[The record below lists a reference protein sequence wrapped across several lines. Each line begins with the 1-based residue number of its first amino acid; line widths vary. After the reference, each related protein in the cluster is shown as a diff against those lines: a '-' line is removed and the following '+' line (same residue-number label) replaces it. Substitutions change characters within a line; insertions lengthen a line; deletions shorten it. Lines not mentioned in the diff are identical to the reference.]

1 MPYFYRATLAY
12 KGTRYLGWQI
22 QPTGATVQGTLN
34 RALET
39 IAKSPEVRSIG
50 SGRTDTGVHALGQI
64 VRMEMPFE
72 IDPQGLMRG
81 LNSHL
86 PDDIRVL
93 ECSASHADFHP
104 TFGAESKYYSY
115 FFQLHDD
122 VDPFL
127 HDLVAT
133 YSFPF
138 DEKKAQDACAR
149 FVGTHDF
156 LNFYTEGTEVSS
168 SVRTVFSCELV
179 KHAPG
184 TGPVLS
190 HRSFYE
196 IRVHGN
202 GFLKQMVRLMVG
214 SIWNVARGKIDAGL
228 ISDSLTG
235 EKKPRIAAVAPPE
248 GLYLMRVI
256 YSQN

>member
-1 MPYFYRATLAY
+1 MPFFYRATLAY
-12 KGTRYLGWQI
+12 KGTRYQGWQI
-22 QPTGATVQGTLN
+22 QPTGATVQGALN
-34 RALET
+34 QALET
-39 IAKSPEVRSIG
+39 IAKSVEIRSIG
-50 SGRTDTGVHALGQI
+50 SGRTDAGVHALGQV
-64 VRMEMPFE
+64 VRMEMPFA
-72 IDPQGLMRG
+72 IDPTGLMRG

-86 PDDIRVL
+86 PKDIRVL
-93 ECSASHADFHP
+93 DCCNTNADFHP
-104 TFGAESKYYSY
+104 TYGAESKYYSY
-115 FFQLHDD
+115 FFQLQDED
-122 VDPFL
+122 DPFL

-138 DEKKAQDACAR
+138 SEELARDACSR

-168 SVRTVFSCELV
+168 SVRTVYSCELIR
-179 KHAPG
+179 HEPG

-190 HRSFYE
+190 QNSFYE

-228 ISDSLTG
+228 ISASLID
-235 EKKPRIAAVAPPE
+235 EKKPRLAAVAPPE

>member
-1 MPYFYRATLAY
+1 MHFYRATLAY
-12 KGTRYLGWQI
+12 KGTRYSGWQV
-22 QPTGATVQGTLN
+22 QPTETTVQGELN

-39 IAKSPEVRSIG
+39 IAKSSDVRTIG
-50 SGRTDTGVHALGQI
+50 SGRTDAGVHAQGQV
-64 VRMEMPFE
+64 VRMEIPFSIE
-72 IDPQGLMRG
+72 PKGLMRG

-93 ECSASHADFHP
+93 ACEISHADFHP

-115 FFQLHDD
+115 FFQLHED

-127 HDLVAT
+127 HDMLAT

-138 DEKKAQDACAR
+138 DEMRAREAAQC

-168 SVRTVFSCELV
+168 SVRTVFACDLL
-179 KHAPG
+179 KHQPG

-190 HRSFYE
+190 QRPFYE

-214 SIWNVARGKIDAGL
+214 SIWNVARGKIDAEL
-228 ISDSLTG
+228 ISQSLCDV
-235 EKKPRIAAVAPPE
+235 KKSRIAAVAPPE

-256 YSQN
+256 YPSN

>member
-1 MPYFYRATLAY
+1 M
-12 KGTRYLGWQI
+12 
-22 QPTGATVQGTLN
+22 TVQGTLN
-34 RALET
+34 KALET
-39 IAKSPEVRSIG
+39 IAKSSEVRTVG
-50 SGRTDTGVHALGQI
+50 SGRTDAGVHALGQV
-64 VRMEMPFE
+64 VRIEIPLS

-86 PDDIRVL
+86 PEDIRVV
-93 ECSASHADFHP
+93 ECVNSHADFHP
-104 TFGAESKYYSY
+104 TFQAESKFYSY
-115 FFQLHDD
+115 FFQHHHD

-127 HDLVAT
+127 HDLIAT

-138 DEKKAQDACAR
+138 DEAAAKDACSR

-168 SVRTVFSCELV
+168 SVRTVFACELV
-179 KHAPG
+179 KHEPG

-190 HRSFYE
+190 QRGFYE

-202 GFLKQMVRLMVG
+202 GFLKQMVRMMVG
-214 SIWNVARGKIDAGL
+214 SIWNVARGKINADL
-228 ISDSLTG
+228 ISQSLTDQ
-235 EKKPRIAAVAPPE
+235 KKPRIAAVSPPE

-256 YSQN
+256 YPSN